1 MIAKAAAKTWRV
13 AIMGALTGALPAFAP
28 ATAIAGNGANFV
40 LYNQHTEEK
49 GETEIE
55 FYSDFSNVGR
65 DEKNYTAQLVEVEY
79 GVTDLW
85 TTALYLEG
93 VKISGQDYDFGS
105 FRFENRVR
113 LFSQP
118 TLLNPVLYAEYEQ
131 KQPESQFIRSVVGR
145 VDDEGVGEGDGE
157 EKTEHEL
164 ETKLILGHDLSD
176 RLNVAFNWI
185 NEVKFDNGVWSFGY
199 AAGLNYAVFKSAGED
214 EGEEPGSEVT
224 RSDVWDVEKVTLG
237 VEFYGGLGDSVRGLT
252 FDADKTQQYAG
263 INLQAEFEN
272 HVHLGVGGAFGL
284 TDESED
290 AILRLTAGYE
300 FE

>member
-1 MIAKAAAKTWRV
+1 MVATKSWRLVTAGVLTCAAV
-13 AIMGALTGALPAFAP
+13 AFVPTSAG
-28 ATAIAGNGANFV
+28 AGNGANFV

-49 GETEIE
+49 GESEIE
-55 FYSDFSNVGR
+55 FYSDFSNVGG
-65 DEKNYTAQLVEVEY
+65 DEKNYTAQLVELEY
-79 GVTDLW
+79 GVTNLW

-131 KQPESQFIRSVVGR
+131 KQPESRFIRSVVGR
-145 VDDEGVGEGDGE
+145 VDEEEKGE

-164 ETKLILGHDLSD
+164 ETKLILGHDLTD

-185 NEVKFDNGVWSFGY
+185 NELKFDNGVWSFGY
-199 AAGLNYAVFKSAGED
+199 AAGLNYILFKSGADDGDEKGER
-214 EGEEPGSEVT
+214 
-224 RSDVWDVEKVTLG
+224 RSSHPDIWELEKLTLG
-237 VEFYGGLGDSVRGLT
+237 VEFYGGLGDSVRGPT

-263 INLQAEFEN
+263 INLQAELEN
-272 HVHLGVGGAFGL
+272 HVRLGIGGAFGL

-290 AILRLTAGYE
+290 ALLRLTAGYE

>member
-1 MIAKAAAKTWRV
+1 MESTLKAWLAGAA
-13 AIMGALTGALPAFAP
+13 GALTLAGMALAP
-28 ATAIAGNGANFV
+28 TDAIAGNGANFV

-55 FYSDFSNVGR
+55 FYSDFSNVGG
-65 DEKNYTAQLVEVEY
+65 DEKNYTAQLVEIEY

-85 TTALYLEG
+85 TTSLYLEG
-93 VKISGQDYDFGS
+93 AKTNGDDYNFGS

-118 TLLNPVLYAEYEQ
+118 TFFNPVLYAEYEQ
-131 KQPESQFIRSVVGR
+131 KEPESRYIRSVVGR
-145 VDDEGVGEGDGE
+145 VDDEDDE
-157 EKTEHEL
+157 EEETEHEL
-164 ETKLILGHDLSD
+164 ETKLILGHDVSD

-185 NEVKFDNGVWSFGY
+185 NEVNFDNGVWAFGY
-199 AAGLNYAVFKSAGED
+199 AAGLNYILFKSRGED
-214 EGEEPGSEVT
+214 DEAPDPRSSEL
-224 RSDVWDVEKVTLG
+224 WDLEKVTLG
-237 VEFYGGLGDSVRGLT
+237 AEFYGGLGDSVRGLT
-252 FDADKTQQYAG
+252 ADPDKTQQYAG

-272 HVHLGVGGAFGL
+272 HVHLGIGGAFGL

-290 AILRLTAGYE
+290 GILRLTAGYE

>member
-1 MIAKAAAKTWRV
+1 MAATKSWRV
-13 AIMGALTGALPAFAP
+13 VTAGVLTCAAVVFAP
-28 ATAIAGNGANFV
+28 ASAGAGNGANFV

-55 FYSDFSNVGR
+55 FYSDFSNVGG
-65 DEKNYTAQLVEVEY
+65 DEENYTAQLVELEY

-131 KQPESQFIRSVVGR
+131 KQPESRFIRSVVGR
-145 VDDEGVGEGDGE
+145 VDEEEKGE
-157 EKTEHEL
+157 EETEHEL

-185 NEVKFDNGVWSFGY
+185 NELKFDNGVWSFGY
-199 AAGLNYAVFKSAGED
+199 AAGLNYILFKSGAD
-214 EGEEPGSEVT
+214 DGEEKGER
-224 RSDVWDVEKVTLG
+224 RSPHPDIWELEKLTLG
-237 VEFYGGLGDSVRGLT
+237 VEFYGGLGDSLRGLT

-263 INLQAEFEN
+263 INLQAELEN
-272 HVHLGVGGAFGL
+272 HVHLGLGGAFGL